1 MSNIKNLIEKTFLNN
16 EKISNTINILSD
28 IQNNLVKN
36 YSNPVFNSKDKN
48 KLIKMHNT
56 VNEIGKSFYRIN
68 AFNENHM
75 TSEAEKEKDE
85 ISNTVLKG
93 GISNVK
99 FVWHSENG
107 ENTCE
112 KCKSLDGTTYDFE
125 DEVPQRPH
133 PNCKCHVEIVEDKKE
148 ENKDACDCHKFI
160 EQFDELI
167 NQANTLRQV
176 ISIKSANILEIMKY
190 DTFLY
195 IEGLGQWLLEQ
206 YTNMDNFIGDLTK
219 TFVESRQDIYEN
231 SDKYYHMK
239 AYCKV
244 AQRES
249 EITNML
255 AHGVGIIRE
264 CGQLLVALLNHHN
277 ALEDFRND
285 FRANQTGT
293 QIGKNYPGSNCDSV
307 LEMLWPDILDQIFKQ

>member
-1 MSNIKNLIEKTFLNN
+1 M
-16 EKISNTINILSD
+16 
-28 IQNNLVKN
+28 
-36 YSNPVFNSKDKN
+36 
-48 KLIKMHNT
+48 
-56 VNEIGKSFYRIN
+56 
-68 AFNENHM
+68 
-75 TSEAEKEKDE
+75 
-85 ISNTVLKG
+85 
-93 GISNVK
+93 
-99 FVWHSENG
+99 
-107 ENTCE
+107 
-112 KCKSLDGTTYDFE
+112 
-125 DEVPQRPH
+125 
-133 PNCKCHVEIVEDKKE
+133 
-148 ENKDACDCHKFI
+148 
-160 EQFDELI
+160 I